1 MALPSQM
8 ERSPEFGRPVMG
20 RASKR
25 AMTPAARIAA
35 IAGAVVVVG
44 LVVWGVVGL
53 VRGQGPASATAGGPA
68 GSGVTGGTAGGTGT
82 VPKPAPSTPATTAAP
97 VAIEQGAA
105 RTEAGRDLR
114 GDLGRAVDVTGG
126 VGGTGGGTRPAPVDV
141 TGGVAQGTAPG
152 GTPTGTPAATPGGTP
167 SATPGGTPGTGPS
180 GTPTTTPGGAP
191 GSAPAATPGTTPG
204 GTPGAGATAPA
215 GTLTPTASTSAVQSL
230 ISEGDRLVASGKL
243 VDARAVYS
251 RALLHAEA
259 ASADKAALRTKL
271 TTINDDLVFST
282 KVTPGDPLVESYKVV
297 SGDSLVRIRRNQE
310 LAVDWRFIQRVNRM
324 ANPNAL
330 KVGQTLKLV
339 RGPFHAV
346 VNKSEY
352 RMDVFTGAPDEPD
365 RWIYIRSYR
374 VGLGEGNSTP
384 VGTYTVKRNSKLV
397 NPHWVNPRTGE
408 KFDADDPKNPIGEY
422 WIGWQGVGASAVNT
436 GYGIH
441 GTIEPD
447 SIGQQRS
454 MGCVRLGSEDV
465 AQVYE
470 MLVEEVSVVKV
481 MP

>member
-1 MALPSQM
+1 
-8 ERSPEFGRPVMG
+8 
-20 RASKR
+20 
-25 AMTPAARIAA
+25 
-35 IAGAVVVVG
+35 
-44 LVVWGVVGL
+44 
-53 VRGQGPASATAGGPA
+53 
-68 GSGVTGGTAGGTGT
+68 
-82 VPKPAPSTPATTAAP
+82 
-97 VAIEQGAA
+97 VAIEQGAS
-105 RTEAGRDLR
+105 RTAADAQGGRDVR

-126 VGGTGGGTRPAPVDV
+126 VGAAGGGTRPAPVDV
-141 TGGVAQGTAPG
+141 TGGVAQGNNPSTTPGSTPGSAPSATPGTAPSSTPG
-152 GTPTGTPAATPGGTP
+152 SAPSATPGTTPGNTPGGTP
-167 SATPGGTPGTGPS
+167 SASPS
-180 GTPTTTPGGAP
+180 GV
-191 GSAPAATPGTTPG
+191 
-204 GTPGAGATAPA
+204 PGAGGAAPA

-230 ISEGDRLVASGKL
+230 VSEGDRLVASGKL
-243 VDARAVYS
+243 VEARAVYS
-251 RALLHAEA
+251 RALLHPEA

-408 KFDADDPKNPIGEY
+408 KFDANDPKNPIGEY

-481 MP
+481 LP